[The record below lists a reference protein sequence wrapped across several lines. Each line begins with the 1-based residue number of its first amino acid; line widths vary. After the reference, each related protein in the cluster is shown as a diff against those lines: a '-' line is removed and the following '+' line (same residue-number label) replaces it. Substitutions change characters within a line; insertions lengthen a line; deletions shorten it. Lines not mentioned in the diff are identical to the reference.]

1 MNFVIAAE
9 CMAPAAVAIGTP
21 AATAVATVA
30 LAAALVVASA
40 AATTDARFR
49 GVVAGHV
56 MCVSALVGSS
66 RLSTLVSTSVG
77 LR

>member
-1 MNFVIAAE
+1 MNFIIAAE
-9 CMAPAAVAIGTP
+9 RMAPAAMAIGTP

-30 LAAALVVASA
+30 SAATLVAASA

-56 MCVSALVGSS
+56 MCVPAPVGSS